1 MIDIMRLLQLAA
13 FLTLVAP
20 LSARADFQIGAPTPR
35 PTPEAPSEPAPL
47 PPVPKFKT
55 ATGYGNNVPLDFAAR
70 QIVPMSVRLRFAANV
85 DRDALVTWR
94 GNAPWNH
101 VLTAALR
108 PLGLRVLIGA
118 TEVTIL
124 R

>member
-1 MIDIMRLLQLAA
+1 MIDTNRLLQFAA
-13 FLTLVAP
+13 FLVLVAP
-20 LSARADFQIGAPTPR
+20 LSARADFRIGIPTAR
-35 PTPEAPSEPAPL
+35 PMPEAASEPEPL

-55 ATGYGNNVPLDFAAR
+55 ATGYGSNVPLDFAAR
-70 QIVPMSVRLRFAANV
+70 QIVPMSVRIVFASNV

-101 VLTAALR
+101 VLAAAVR
-108 PLGLRVLIGA
+108 PLGLRVLTGA

>member
-1 MIDIMRLLQLAA
+1 MIDINRLLQFAA
-13 FLTLVAP
+13 IFALLAP
-20 LSARADFQIGAPTPR
+20 LPARADFRIGGPAAKTAPDAPNEA
-35 PTPEAPSEPAPL
+35 EAPPA
-47 PPVPKFKT
+47 VPRFK
-55 ATGYGNNVPLDFAAR
+55 AAIGYGNNVPLDFAAK
-70 QIVPMSVRLRFAANV
+70 QIVPTSVRLRFGAGV

-101 VLTAALR
+101 VLAQTVR
-108 PLGLRVLIGA
+108 PLGLRVLTGA